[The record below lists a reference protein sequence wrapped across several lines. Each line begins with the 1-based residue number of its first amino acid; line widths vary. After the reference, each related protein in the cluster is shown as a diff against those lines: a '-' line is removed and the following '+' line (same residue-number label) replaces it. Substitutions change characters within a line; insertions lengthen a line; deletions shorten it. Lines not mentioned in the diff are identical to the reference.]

1 MNAEIIAVGSELL
14 TPQRL
19 DTNSLFLTEHL
30 NGLGVEVTTKYVVGD
45 NRDHVADAIRRA
57 MSRAHIVILS
67 GGLGP
72 TEDDVT
78 RDAVA
83 QALDR
88 KLIFH
93 PEISDH
99 LEQRFRQANRKMAEV
114 NKRQALIID
123 GADILPND
131 RGTAPGQWIDEA
143 ETSII
148 LLPGPP
154 HELKAMFTRQCLARL
169 ERVVPKQVIRTL
181 QLRVAGMAES
191 DLDQTISPV
200 YKKYENPVT
209 TILAG
214 EGDIQIHLRARCATE
229 AEAMALLAEVA
240 GPIELLLGDRIYSRN
255 GDSLEATVGELL
267 NKHHA
272 TLAVAESATGGL
284 LAQRITSVPGS
295 SNYFL
300 GGFITY
306 SNKMK
311 TDLLGVSEET
321 IAQHGAVSQETA
333 EAMAIGARR
342 RAGATF
348 ALSITGEAGP
358 EPKENVPVG
367 TMYVALADANGCQV
381 VHRVFLGDRAR
392 IRVFSTQ
399 MALDLLRRRCTLVT
413 PAQHG
418 S

>member
-19 DTNSLFLTEHL
+19 DTNSLFLTQQL
-30 NGLGVEVTTKYVVGD
+30 NDLGVEVTTKYVVGD
-45 NRDHVADAIRRA
+45 NRDHVADAVRRA
-57 MSRAHIVILS
+57 MSRAEIVILS

-83 QALDR
+83 VAIDR

-99 LEQRFRQANRKMAEV
+99 IEQRFRQANRTMAEV
-114 NKRQALIID
+114 NRRQAFVIE

-131 RGTAPGQWIDEA
+131 RGTAPGQWIDESD
-143 ETSII
+143 TSIV

-154 HELKAMFTRQCLARL
+154 HELKAMFHRQCLPRL
-169 ERVVPKQVIRTL
+169 ARVVPKQVIRTL
-181 QLRVAGMAES
+181 LFRVAGMAES

-214 EGDIQIHLRARCATE
+214 DGDLQVHLRARGE
-229 AEAMALLAEVA
+229 REGDVLALLAEVA
-240 GPIELLLGDRIYSRN
+240 APIEMLLGDRIYSRN
-255 GDSLEATVGELL
+255 GDSLELVIGELL
-267 NKHHA
+267 TKRGA
-272 TLAVAESATGGL
+272 SLAVAESMTGGL

-295 SNYFL
+295 SHYFL
-300 GGFITY
+300 GGFLVY

-311 TDLLGVSEET
+311 TELLGVSEEMVE
-321 IAQHGAVSQETA
+321 QHGAVSEQTA
-333 EAMAIGARR
+333 EAMANGARR
-342 RAGATF
+342 RTGATF
-348 ALSITGEAGP
+348 AISITGEAGP
-358 EPKENVPVG
+358 EPGENVPVG
-367 TMYVALADANGCQV
+367 TVYVGLADAAGCQV
-381 VHRVFLGDRAR
+381 AHRVFLGDRAR

-399 MALDLLRRRCTLVT
+399 MALDMLRRKCTIV
-413 PAQHG
+413 

>member
-19 DTNSLFLTEHL
+19 DTNSLFLTDEL
-30 NGLGVEVTTKYVVGD
+30 NGLGIEVTTKYVVGD
-45 NRDHVADAIRRA
+45 NREHVADVVRRA
-57 MSRAHIVILS
+57 MSRSEIVILS

-83 QALDR
+83 LALDR
-88 KLIFH
+88 KLVFH
-93 PEISDH
+93 AEIADQ
-99 LEQRFRQANRKMAEV
+99 LEQRFRQANRKMSEV
-114 NKRQALIID
+114 NRRQAFIIE
-123 GADILPND
+123 GAAILPND
-131 RGTAPGQWIDEA
+131 RGTAPGQWIDES
-143 ETSII
+143 ETCII

-154 HELKAMFTRQCLARL
+154 HELKAMFTRQCLQRL
-169 ERVVPKQVIRTL
+169 ARVVPKQVIRTL
-181 QLRVAGMAES
+181 VFRVAGMAES

-214 EGDIQIHLRARCATE
+214 DGDIQIHLRARTSTE
-229 AEAMALLAEVA
+229 GEAAALLAEVA
-240 GPIELLLGDRIYSRN
+240 GPIEMLLGDRIYSRN
-255 GDSLEATVGELL
+255 GEPLEATVGELL
-267 NKHHA
+267 QSHHA
-272 TLAVAESATGGL
+272 TLSVAESVTGGL

-300 GGFITY
+300 GGFLTY

-311 TDLLGVSEET
+311 IELLGVSQET
-321 IAQHGAVSQETA
+321 LERCGAVSQETA
-333 EAMAIGARR
+333 ESMAIGARR
-342 RAGATF
+342 RAGSTF

-358 EPKENVPVG
+358 EPSENVPIGTVYVG
-367 TMYVALADANGCQV
+367 LADAAGCQV

-392 IRVFSTQ
+392 IRVFATQ
-399 MALDLLRRRCTLVT
+399 MALDMLRKKCTLV
-413 PAQHG
+413 AA
-418 S
+418 

>member
-19 DTNSLFLTEHL
+19 DTNSLFLTDEL
-30 NGLGVEVTTKYVVGD
+30 NGLGIEVTTKYVVGD
-45 NRDHVADAIRRA
+45 NRDHVADVVRRS
-57 MSRAHIVILS
+57 MSRSEIVILS

-83 QALDR
+83 LALDR
-88 KLIFH
+88 KLVFH
-93 PEISDH
+93 PEIADQ
-99 LEQRFRQANRKMAEV
+99 LEQRFRQANRKMSEV
-114 NKRQALIID
+114 NRRQAFIIE
-123 GADILPND
+123 GAAILPND
-131 RGTAPGQWIDEA
+131 RGTAPGQWIDES

-154 HELKAMFTRQCLARL
+154 HELKAMFTRQCLPRL
-169 ERVVPKQVIRTL
+169 VRVVPKQVIRTL
-181 QLRVAGMAES
+181 VFRVAGMAES

-214 EGDIQIHLRARCATE
+214 DGDIQIHLRARTATE
-229 AEAMALLAEVA
+229 GEAAALLAEVA

-255 GDSLEATVGELL
+255 GEPLEAIVGELL
-267 NKHHA
+267 NNHHA
-272 TLAVAESATGGL
+272 TLAVAESVTGGL

-300 GGFITY
+300 GGFLTY
-306 SNKMK
+306 SNKLK
-311 TDLLGVSEET
+311 TELLGVSQET
-321 IAQHGAVSQETA
+321 IDRCGAVSQETA

-342 RAGATF
+342 RTGSTF

-358 EPKENVPVG
+358 EPGEKVPIGTVYVG
-367 TMYVALADANGCQV
+367 LADAAGCQV

-392 IRVFSTQ
+392 IRVFATQ
-399 MALDLLRRRCTLVT
+399 MALDMLRKKCTLV
-413 PAQHG
+413 
-418 S
+418 

>member
-19 DTNSLFLTEHL
+19 DTNSLFLTQQL
-30 NGLGVEVTTKYVVGD
+30 NDLGVEVTTKYVVGD
-45 NRDHVADAIRRA
+45 NRDHVADAVRRA
-57 MSRAHIVILS
+57 MSRAEIVILS

-83 QALDR
+83 LAIDR

-93 PEISDH
+93 PEIYDH
-99 LEQRFRQANRKMAEV
+99 IEQRFHQMNRKMPEV
-114 NKRQALIID
+114 NRRQAFVIE

-131 RGTAPGQWIDEA
+131 RGTAPGQWIDESQ
-143 ETSII
+143 TCIV

-154 HELKAMFTRQCLARL
+154 HELKAMFTRQCMPRL
-169 ERVVPKQVIRTL
+169 ERVVPRQMIRTL
-181 QLRVAGMAES
+181 FFRVTGMSES

-200 YKKYENPVT
+200 YKKYDNPVT

-214 EGDIQIHLRARCATE
+214 DGDLQVHLRAHGASE
-229 AEAMALLAEVA
+229 PDVLALLAEVA

-255 GDSLEATVGELL
+255 GDSLEAVVGELL
-267 NKHHA
+267 KKRRA
-272 TLAVAESATGGL
+272 TLAVAESVTGGL

-300 GGFITY
+300 GGFLTY
-306 SNKMK
+306 TNKMK
-311 TDLLGVSEET
+311 TELLGVSEET
-321 IAQHGAVSQETA
+321 LQLHGAVSKETA
-333 EAMAIGARR
+333 EAMALGARR
-342 RAGATF
+342 RTGATF

-358 EPKENVPVG
+358 EPIENVPVG
-367 TMYVALADANGCQV
+367 TVYVGLADAAGCQA

-399 MALDLLRRRCTLVT
+399 MALDMLRRKCMLI
-413 PAQHG
+413 